1 MQPHMQAKKV
11 RKHTRF
17 GSLSAQATP
26 VQSPVPELVNLTMKV
41 NGSNTPYVIYSGG
54 QWTQRP
60 LNLKRGMNVTF
71 EYETKGNALCN
82 GFLYAT
88 FSNKQFFGPDA
99 GAGGSVR
106 QFLFVR
112 PISPS
117 NGRSLSGKVSVPIM
131 TNAPNLIF
139 YLTPKLPND
148 VQAEY
153 LNTLK
158 EKQLLTV
165 GGMREPLSD
174 NAFRSPSLG
183 FSNKS
188 IKEAMDRAAE
198 KMKHFPYAMPTEG
211 KRSEH
216 YNLWNFTRS
225 GHSWK
230 KVGYSGAQERLD
242 SGKTLNAPQW
252 MAGGDPYVAVR
263 ASIYQWRDGPQE
275 QFGGDNIKGW
285 DAVRLNAEIPAGV
298 PMCLVW
304 KSITHDR
311 DKVFR
316 EWWNSSGDWKKEN
329 VFFAPY
335 LETLVGTGKSGKKYK
350 VWTGRGSDTVIE
362 YMIPPGVRRGSG
374 KVMDTSTFRN
384 ADGGELEEYRKTHES
399 SDEKGYHI
407 ADARN
412 HALKVEWW
420 DGTGWTEPR
429 VHPPKD
435 IDRESD
441 ALYRAV
447 FRLPRQLSAGD
458 PLLKSNPEWD
468 IAKTW
473 DCYPDLSSWGSG
485 SERTLRRKY
494 CVLGRKKVIGDDGV
508 ARFAH
513 VEHNGQK
520 LIAVESVDFQAHFI
534 NHGMIMTGP
543 YAKFAAADPTNY
555 AYVNSTQFN
564 NVYWKEGE
572 FSPGATLI
580 VIGQGLNKAWDIAMT
595 TKKDDDP
602 DKIYQLTR
610 NMDRST
616 EGGAGTARGDLLKH
630 HQVITADAL
639 LDTVATA
646 RETVVRDAWK
656 EVFGVE
662 LSASW
667 FDIVGTGGTLPDGST
682 LSPLK
687 NQSPTNSLNY
697 RTIHDG
703 VEYEFPYSIA
713 IVKVPSN
720 WVGPVLDFEKDVAGE
735 PQLTEKSIKKGTML
749 YITSKTAFQQIIEQ
763 PIKLDEEIQYQL
775 DKLAAGLT
783 PDAVLVGNDMDH
795 DAVVNTAAVVDQDRI
810 DNLDDGDDGTSGGF
824 GIFSAL
830 FNLFKGKRKTLV
842 ADNAIRRKTLI
853 PIGKTQR
860 ISGFGSSP
868 IMEDVTKQYSADHVS
883 GLGAIRAGNRP
894 TPDTINYNNFSEIE
908 EVYAM
913 NGKAT
918 SPNLGWFAG
927 ATPDRRDVIRA
938 NPVERKQF
946 GSIGSASMHSRATRR
961 GNPMEVTLVHGVSR
975 PFRKGDRRHR
985 MG

>member
-88 FSNKQFFGPDA
+88 FSNKQFLGTDA
-99 GAGGSVR
+99 GPTGSVR

-183 FSNKS
+183 FFDATKYA
-188 IKEAMDRAAE
+188 KAMQE
-198 KMKHFPYAMPTEG
+198 MYGKFPYAVPTEG
-211 KRSEH
+211 ERSEH
-216 YNLWNFTRS
+216 YELWDFKRS
-225 GHSWK
+225 SHSWK
-230 KVGYSGAQERLD
+230 KVGYSGAQEKLD

-252 MAGGDPYVAVR
+252 TAGGDPYVAVR
-263 ASIYQWRDGPQE
+263 MSIYQWRDGPQE

-311 DKVFR
+311 DSGMSR
-316 EWWNSSGDWKKEN
+316 PEWYNSSGDWYKEN

-335 LETLVGTGKSGKKYK
+335 LEQLERTGKTGEKKK
-350 VWTGRGSDTVIE
+350 VWDGYGSDTVIS
-362 YMIPPGVRRGSG
+362 YMIPPGHSRGSG
-374 KVMDTSTFRN
+374 KVMDTSDMAK
-384 ADGGELEEYRKTHES
+384 ADGSPLEPYRITHAS

-407 ADARN
+407 SDARN

-420 DGTGWTEPR
+420 NGTGWTEPR

-435 IDRESD
+435 VKRESD

-447 FRLPRQLSAGD
+447 FRLPRQLSSD
-458 PLLKSNPEWD
+458 HPDVKTHPHWD
-468 IAKTW
+468 IKNTY
-473 DCYPDLSSWGSG
+473 DCYPRFSVRGRGAD
-485 SERTLRRKY
+485 RQTRRKFV
-494 CVLGRKKVIGDDGV
+494 VLGRQKVVGDDGV
-508 ARFAH
+508 ARFAEIDH
-513 VEHNGQK
+513 AGEK
-520 LIAVESVDFQAHFI
+520 LTAVESVPFQVHFI
-534 NHGMIMTGP
+534 NHGQIMTG
-543 YAKFAAADPTNY
+543 YHTTFAAADPANY

-572 FSPGATLI
+572 FSPGATLV

-595 TKKDDDP
+595 TKKDDKPSD
-602 DKIYQLTR
+602 IYTLTK
-610 NMDRST
+610 NMDRTT
-616 EGGAGTARGDLLKH
+616 EGGAGTARGDLLRIEA
-630 HQVITADAL
+630 VITADTL
-639 LDTVATA
+639 FDNVATA
-646 RETVVRDAWK
+646 RETKVRDAWK

-682 LSPLK
+682 LTPLK
-687 NQSPTNSLNY
+687 NQSPNNATKY
-697 RTIHDG
+697 RTLHDG

-749 YITSKTAFQQIIEQ
+749 YITSQTAFQQIIEQ
-763 PIKLDEEIQYQL
+763 PIVLDEEIQYQL
-775 DKLAAGLT
+775 DKLAEGLT

>member
-26 VQSPVPELVNLTMKV
+26 VQSPVPELVNLTMRV
-41 NGSNTPYVIYSGG
+41 NGSQRPYVIFSGG

-60 LNLKRGMNVTF
+60 LNLKEGMQVTF
-71 EYETKGNALCN
+71 EYETKGNALCH

-88 FSNKQFFGPDA
+88 FSKKQFLAQDA
-99 GAGGSVR
+99 GPTGVVR

-117 NGRSLSGKVSVPIM
+117 NNRSLSGKVSM
-131 TNAPNLIF
+131 TVLTDAPNLVF
-139 YLTPKLPND
+139 YLTPKLPMD
-148 VQAEY
+148 AQAEF
-153 LNTLK
+153 LNTPK
-158 EKQLLTV
+158 EKQILTV
-165 GGMREPLSD
+165 PGMREPLSD

-183 FSNKS
+183 FSNA
-188 IKEAMDRAAE
+188 AMKQLQE
-198 KMKHFPYAMPTEG
+198 MYSKFPYAVPTEG

-216 YNLWNFTRS
+216 YKLWDFKRGS
-225 GHSWK
+225 HSWK
-230 KVGYSGAQERLD
+230 EVGYSGAQESLE
-242 SGKTLNAPQW
+242 SGKTLNAPKW
-252 MAGGDPYVAVR
+252 LVGGDPYVAVR

-311 DKVFR
+311 DSGMSR
-316 EWWNSSGDWKKEN
+316 PEWHNSSGSWKKEN

-335 LETLVGTGKSGKKYK
+335 LEKLVNTGKKGSMKK
-350 VWTGRGSDTVIE
+350 VWDGYGSDTVID
-362 YMIPPGVRRGSG
+362 YMISPGQSYGAG
-374 KVMDTSTFRN
+374 KVMDTSDFRK
-384 ADGGELEEYRKTHES
+384 ADGSPLEEYRMTHAS
-399 SDEKGYHI
+399 SDEKGYHL

-420 DGTGWTEPR
+420 NGTSWTEPR

-435 IDRESD
+435 VTRESG
-441 ALYRAV
+441 ALYRSV
-447 FRLPRQLSAGD
+447 FRLPRQLSDGN
-458 PLLKSNPEWD
+458 PLLKTNPEWH
-468 IAKTW
+468 IEKTW
-473 DCYPDLSSWGSG
+473 DCYPSFSVHGSG
-485 SERTLRRKY
+485 SERTLRRKQV
-494 CVLGRKKVIGDDGV
+494 VLGRKKVVGDDGV

-513 VEHNGQK
+513 VDYNGQK
-520 LIAVESVDFQAHFI
+520 LMAVESVDFQAYFI
-534 NHGMIMTGP
+534 NHDQIMTGNSS
-543 YAKFAAADPTNY
+543 KFAAADPVNY

-572 FSPGATLI
+572 FSPGCTLI

-595 TKKDDDP
+595 TKKN
-602 DKIYQLTR
+602 DKPSDIYSLTR

-616 EGGAGTARGDLLKH
+616 EGGAGTARGDLLNART
-630 HQVITADAL
+630 VITADTL
-639 LDTVATA
+639 LDNVSTA
-646 RETVVRDAWK
+646 RETEVREAWK

-667 FDIVGTGGTLPDGST
+667 FDVVGAGGTLPDGST

-687 NQSPTNSLNY
+687 NQSPNNKLNY
-697 RTIHDG
+697 RTLHDG

-749 YITSKTAFQQIIEQ
+749 YITSQTAFDQILEQ
-763 PIKLDEEIQYQL
+763 PILLDEEIQYQL
-775 DKLAAGLT
+775 DKLAEGLT

-795 DAVVNTAAVVDQDRI
+795 DSVVNTAAVVDQDRM

-860 ISGFGSSP
+860 ISGFGSTP

-883 GLGAIRAGNRP
+883 GLGAIRNVP
-894 TPDTINYNNFSEIE
+894 TPTTINYDNFSEIE

-938 NPVERKQF
+938 NPIERKQF